1 MVTGARSEVRWGDN
15 FTVNVGAG
23 GGVVVG
29 AKRIVQVDERFARSW
44 TLRLFLTCSRPLV
57 VGENINCEFR
67 LDEGVGSAAA
77 AWQQTLSLVPPNQ
90 FVGPQSF
97 DLAFAH
103 LNIDAVYL
111 NSSLLSDAIVTA
123 NAWVAPVVPVYP
135 LGNHHV

>member
-1 MVTGARSEVRWGDN
+1 VVAAARSEVRWGDN

-23 GGVVVG
+23 GGLVTG
-29 AKRIVQVDERFARSW
+29 SKRLVQVDERFSRAW
-44 TLRLFLTCSRPLV
+44 LLRLFLTCSRPLV

-77 AWQQTLSLVPPNQ
+77 AWQQTLILVPPFQ
-90 FVGPQSF
+90 QAGPVPVP
-97 DLAFAH
+97 LAFAH
-103 LNIDAVYL
+103 LNLDAVFL
-111 NSSLLSDAIVTA
+111 NSSLLSDAVVTA